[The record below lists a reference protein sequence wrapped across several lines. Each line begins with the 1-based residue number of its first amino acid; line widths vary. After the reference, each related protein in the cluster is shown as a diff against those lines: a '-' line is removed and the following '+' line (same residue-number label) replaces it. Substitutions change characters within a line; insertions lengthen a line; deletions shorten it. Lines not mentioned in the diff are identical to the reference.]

1 MNAQYVRKRIGI
13 YKELAM
19 VIVISIT
26 IAVFASL
33 GVFIVCSHYGVMVD
47 VIEDTSDYKKRYD
60 IQVMNMVRELD
71 NSLDT
76 AMEEITANSG
86 EGEKTIGDAMKYL
99 LENNRMPFASDEV
112 SNMIITITNRN
123 GQVLWKT
130 SEDGEIVDYKKN
142 KVSVDIS
149 QYITNSYDE
158 ESLTYTF
165 VYTKSVSKMLYYI
178 IFETEVTPEYL
189 YADIKLKLMCI
200 AIGSVIFIIS
210 VFLLTKKRID
220 YIRYLSTV
228 VDEISKGNLNARTD

>member
-178 IFETEVTPEYL
+178 YN
-189 YADIKLKLMCI
+189 
-200 AIGSVIFIIS
+200 
-210 VFLLTKKRID
+210 KRFSA
-220 YIRYLSTV
+220 YK
-228 VDEISKGNLNARTD
+228 EKN

>member
-76 AMEEITANSG
+76 AME
-86 EGEKTIGDAMKYL
+86 
-99 LENNRMPFASDEV
+99 
-112 SNMIITITNRN
+112 
-123 GQVLWKT
+123 
-130 SEDGEIVDYKKN
+130 
-142 KVSVDIS
+142 
-149 QYITNSYDE
+149 
-158 ESLTYTF
+158 
-165 VYTKSVSKMLYYI
+165 
-178 IFETEVTPEYL
+178 
-189 YADIKLKLMCI
+189 
-200 AIGSVIFIIS
+200 
-210 VFLLTKKRID
+210 
-220 YIRYLSTV
+220 
-228 VDEISKGNLNARTD
+228 

>member
-71 NSLDT
+71 SSLDT

-86 EGEKTIGDAMKYL
+86 EDEKTIGDAMKYL
-99 LENNRMPFASDEV
+99 LKNNRMSFASDEV

-123 GQVLWKT
+123 GQVCGRLRKM
-130 SEDGEIVDYKKN
+130 EK
-142 KVSVDIS
+142 
-149 QYITNSYDE
+149 
-158 ESLTYTF
+158 SLIIRKI
-165 VYTKSVSKMLYYI
+165 KSV
-178 IFETEVTPEYL
+178 
-189 YADIKLKLMCI
+189 
-200 AIGSVIFIIS
+200 
-210 VFLLTKKRID
+210 LTFPNI
-220 YIRYLSTV
+220 
-228 VDEISKGNLNARTD
+228 

>member
-71 NSLDT
+71 SSLDT

-86 EGEKTIGDAMKYL
+86 EDEKTIVDAMKYL
-99 LENNRMPFASDEV
+99 LKNNRMPFDSDEV

-165 VYTKSVSKMLYYI
+165 VYTKSVSKML
-178 IFETEVTPEYL
+178 F
-189 YADIKLKLMCI
+189 
-200 AIGSVIFIIS
+200 
-210 VFLLTKKRID
+210 
-220 YIRYLSTV
+220 
-228 VDEISKGNLNARTD
+228 